1 VRALR
6 AERPSPWPSPRGRG
20 NKTHNTFNTL
30 MSHTISAPQLRA
42 QVATV
47 LRAAGSSPEEAA
59 TVAANLVLANLSGHD
74 SHGVG
79 MLPRYVDAVLEGGL
93 KPNSSVR
100 VVLDTGSLLTLDG
113 QRGYGQVVGEQA
125 MALGIS
131 RAQTHGS
138 CIMALGNA
146 HHLGRIG
153 HFAEMAVDQGLVS
166 LHFVNVLSRPV
177 VAPFGGGDGR
187 FGTNPCCIGVP
198 LKGREPFVL
207 DFATSRVAQG
217 KMRVAHN
224 KGIQVEPGT
233 LIDEHGN
240 PTTDPGVVVVPQS
253 NGLFGALLTFGEHKG
268 YGMAVACELLGGA
281 LTGGGTW
288 HKATDPAV
296 RAVVNGM
303 LTILIDPAKLG
314 TQAAFEQEAVA
325 FVDWLQAGP
334 AAPGFDAVQIAGDP
348 ERATRA
354 QREVNG
360 IAVDDQTWQEMVAA
374 GRKVGATLQD

>member
-1 VRALR
+1 MQ
-6 AERPSPWPSPRGRG
+6 
-20 NKTHNTFNTL
+20 TTL
-30 MSHTISAPQLRA
+30 QAPELRA

-47 LRAAGSSPEEAA
+47 LIAAGSSPEEAA

-125 MALGIS
+125 MALGID
-131 RAQTHGS
+131 RAKAHGS
-138 CIMALGNA
+138 CIMTLGNA

-153 HFAEMAVDQGLVS
+153 HFAEMAVAQGLVS

-217 KMRVAHN
+217 KMRVAYN

-233 LIDEHGN
+233 LIDEHGR

-253 NGLFGALLTFGEHKG
+253 NGLFGALRAFGEHKG
-268 YGMAVACELLGGA
+268 YGLAVACELLGGA

-288 HKATDPAV
+288 HKPTDPAV

-303 LTILIDPAKLG
+303 LSILIDPAKLG

-334 AAPGFDAVQIAGDP
+334 VAPGFDAVQIAGDP

-354 QREVNG
+354 QREVDG
-360 IAVDDQTWQEMVAA
+360 IAVDGQTWQEMVAA
-374 GRKVGATLQD
+374 GRKVGVMLQD